1 MAFPTNPD
9 IGDTHVEF
17 DTTWTYGNSG
27 WYRTIIGSSN
37 ETFYNYSRGG
47 GATPAGTDGDVQIN
61 DNGDLG
67 FVSGFRWDP
76 DVLSVPGDLN
86 LDDGGSFQTTLQL
99 VTPTANRTISFP
111 DDTGTVALVAG
122 STTQVQYNDAGKLAG
137 SSILTFSTTDGLR
150 TSIPFGYQAG
160 SGGNVTQLTNK
171 STGVTLN
178 KGCGRITTHNESL
191 SANSAATFTLTN
203 SFITSGDVIVINHIS
218 GGTIGAYT
226 FSPSAGT
233 GSATITIRNVSGGA
247 EGSALVLKFVIIK
260 SCTGN

>member
-17 DTTWTYGNSG
+17 DTTWTYGTTG
-27 WYRTIIGSSN
+27 WYRTIIGPAN
-37 ETFYNYSRGG
+37 ETLYTTGG
-47 GATPAGTDGDVQIN
+47 GGTPGGADTQIQFNDDGSFGGSADLTWDDTGKVLEVG
-61 DNGDLG
+61 GDI
-67 FVSGFRWDP
+67 
-76 DVLSVPGDLN
+76 N
-86 LDDGGSFQTTLQL
+86 LDDGGTYETTLQL
-99 VTPTANRTISFP
+99 VTPTANRTVTFP

-122 STTQVQYNDAGKLAG
+122 SSNQVMYNDAGKLAG

-178 KGCGRITTHNESL
+178 TGCGRITTHNESL